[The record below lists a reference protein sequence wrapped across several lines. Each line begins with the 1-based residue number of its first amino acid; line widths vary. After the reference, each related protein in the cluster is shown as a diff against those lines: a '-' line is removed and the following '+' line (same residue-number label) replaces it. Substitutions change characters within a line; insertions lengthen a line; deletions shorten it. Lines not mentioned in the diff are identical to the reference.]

1 MRLTTFFVNQAHKL
15 SQKGS
20 LIEVNCQVRCG
31 KWCMEDR
38 SSLLGSI
45 FEVNKGRRAK
55 ELRLTSK
62 MAIFL
67 RLKS

>member
-1 MRLTTFFVNQAHKL
+1 
-15 SQKGS
+15 
-20 LIEVNCQVRCG
+20 
-31 KWCMEDR
+31 MEDR

-67 RLKS
+67 RLKSRLLKFFREIINLNLFLTNINGEIMNWVSLMRLT